1 MGLRTA
7 TFMPGILAAA
17 AGGVAIRKR
26 RMRQTSDGAGRQ
38 SGRLQPAFKMRAWV
52 ILRIGLSLDDP
63 KALDGAARHGGFA
76 LAKRQAIRR
85 DLNLRMRV
93 DSQNLRQ
100 DAADAP
106 GQLERLGLLAADL
119 GLEHAPAQM
128 QALL

>member
-1 MGLRTA
+1 MGLRRA
-7 TFMPGILAAA
+7 TFMPVILAVA

-26 RMRQTSDGAGRQ
+26 RMRQTFDCACHQ

-63 KALDGAARHGGFA
+63 KAPDGTARHGGFT
-76 LAKRQAIRR
+76 LAKRQATRR

-106 GQLERLGLLAADL
+106 G
-119 GLEHAPAQM
+119 
-128 QALL
+128 